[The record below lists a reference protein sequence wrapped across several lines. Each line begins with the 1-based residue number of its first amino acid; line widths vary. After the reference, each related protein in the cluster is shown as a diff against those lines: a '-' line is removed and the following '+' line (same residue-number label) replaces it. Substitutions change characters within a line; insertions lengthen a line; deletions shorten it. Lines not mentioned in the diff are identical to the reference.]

1 MPDTSLSNDAV
12 NLQDLANFRYK
23 LRQFLSFSERC
34 AVEAGLQPQQ
44 HQLLLQV
51 AGAPEGEE
59 TTISFVAERLGLR
72 HHTVVELSKR
82 CEEAGLL
89 QRIQDPTDRRCVRL
103 MVTQKA
109 TRLLQALSEDHARE
123 LYDLAPKLISS
134 LMSIYASRKVF
145 ARGDEPRVRRA
156 Q

>member
-12 NLQDLANFRYK
+12 SLQDLANFRYK